1 MVFVIV
7 QKQSECKREGHVWP
21 NIRECQSADYFTA
34 RVLVLK
40 KNIAMAEHENNKS
53 LSQIGNPCSQ

>member
-7 QKQSECKREGHVWP
+7 QKQSESKREGYVWP
-21 NIRECQSADYFTA
+21 NIRECRSA

-40 KNIAMAEHENNKS
+40 KNIAMAEQENNKS

>member
-7 QKQSECKREGHVWP
+7 QKQSESKREGYVWP
-21 NIRECQSADYFTA
+21 NICECRSADDFTA

-40 KNIAMAEHENNKS
+40 KNIAMAEQENNKS